1 MGNLG
6 AVMIFNEHMEFIPWE
21 YMAPSLEEQEEMHAR
36 GAVKAADARGLTRVA
51 SVEDSARQAQ
61 TMDDMIV
68 AKLKQLIV
76 ERRTDLWWYYHHS
89 EKSAR
94 SKLQHLAG
102 SIRKHDDP
110 GLPKADGHISPTV
123 WRDGL
128 VSVLQLQSVPLMSYR
143 PQLAEL
149 QPDGSIDY
157 NRFLNRYVL
166 VQDDESH
173 SGWQAD
179 VVKELYEAVLRS
191 DLSVRETLA
200 FFDHNGMSQF
210 PQATFSARTYV
221 VPERSSL

>member
-1 MGNLG
+1 M
-6 AVMIFNEHMEFIPWE
+6 
-21 YMAPSLEEQEEMHAR
+21 
-36 GAVKAADARGLTRVA
+36 
-51 SVEDSARQAQ
+51 
-61 TMDDMIV
+61 
-68 AKLKQLIV
+68 
-76 ERRTDLWWYYHHS
+76 
-89 EKSAR
+89 
-94 SKLQHLAG
+94 
-102 SIRKHDDP
+102 
-110 GLPKADGHISPTV
+110 ADGHISPTV

-191 DLSVRETLA
+191 DLSVRETFA
-200 FFDHNGMSQF
+200 FFDHNGTLQF
-210 PQATFSARTYV
+210 HFLPPQVT
-221 VPERSSL
+221 

>member
-1 MGNLG
+1 
-6 AVMIFNEHMEFIPWE
+6 
-21 YMAPSLEEQEEMHAR
+21 MAHGSLR
-36 GAVKAADARGLTRVA
+36 AAP
-51 SVEDSARQAQ
+51 
-61 TMDDMIV
+61 V

-89 EKSAR
+89 EKTSHTK
-94 SKLQHLAG
+94 SQHLAG
-102 SIRKHDDP
+102 SIRKNDDP
-110 GLPKADGHISPTV
+110 GKPMAEGHISPTV

-173 SGWQAD
+173 SGWQAA

-191 DLSVRETLA
+191 DLSLRETFA
-200 FFDHNGMSQF
+200 FFDHDGMCHATSF
-210 PQATFSARTYV
+210 PQQSLGCNIRRPWCECAHTYLTDLCYAAGV
-221 VPERSSL
+221 RCR